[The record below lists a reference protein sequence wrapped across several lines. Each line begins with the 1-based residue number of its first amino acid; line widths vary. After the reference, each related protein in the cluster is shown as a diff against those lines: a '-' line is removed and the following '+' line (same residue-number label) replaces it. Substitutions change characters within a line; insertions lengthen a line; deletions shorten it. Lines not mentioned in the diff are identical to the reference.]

1 MKHTTPQRLL
11 KRMLLKPMP
20 LWTLPFLCL
29 GFLQNQAIAE
39 DFLIDTEKDH
49 AFVQFK
55 ASHLGYSFVMGRF
68 NEFAGTFSYD
78 EADPSQARVNITI
91 DTASIDTNHA
101 ERDKHLRSGDFFD
114 ADRYPTITFDSTA
127 FEEADNGTGKL
138 TGDLSLHGVV
148 RPVTI
153 DVRHIGHGDD
163 PWGGYR
169 RGLEGI
175 THLDSAEY
183 GFPGWVG
190 DVEIYLVVE
199 GIRQ

>member
-1 MKHTTPQRLL
+1 MKPMRLL
-11 KRMLLKPMP
+11 ILFLLG
-20 LWTLPFLCL
+20 L

-39 DFLIDTEKDH
+39 DFLIDTAKDH
-49 AFVQFK
+49 AFILFK

-68 NEFAGTFSYD
+68 NEFEGTFSYD
-78 EADPSQARVNITI
+78 EADPSQARVNIAI
-91 DTASIDTNHA
+91 DATSIDTNHA
-101 ERDKHLRSGDFFD
+101 ERDKHLRSEDFFNV
-114 ADRYPTITFDSTA
+114 DRYPGITFDSTS
-127 FEEADNGTGKL
+127 FEQADDGTGKL
-138 TGDLSLHGVV
+138 TGELSLHGVT

-169 RGLEGI
+169 RGLEGATI
-175 THLDSAEY
+175 LDSAEY